1 MKQLWLIAS
10 KRKSLWTDWVND
22 KYLKATSIWEVN
34 PHHSSSWGWRGLL
47 RVRDKAKPL
56 IRHIIGN
63 GTSTR
68 FWTDPWLDNGSLLDA
83 FSDRAI
89 YDLGQDKNVLVAEY
103 NQ

>member
-1 MKQLWLIAS
+1 MQ
-10 KRKSLWTDWVND
+10 
-22 KYLKATSIWEVN
+22 
-34 PHHSSSWGWRGLL
+34 GLL
-47 RVRDKAKPL
+47 LLVLDSPL

-63 GTSTR
+63 GISTR

-103 NQ
+103 ISEGNWILPTSYIF